1 MKLSCSI
8 GSEKSRLVAA
18 SFKPEKV
25 KQFCLVN
32 IYLTNDARIDLK
44 LVFFKFRNTICKKP
58 AWHHDGKYKNG
69 NSLYWTLERC
79 FRKRV

>member
-44 LVFFKFRNTICKKP
+44 LVFTSSEILLSVSFP
-58 AWHHDGKYKNG
+58 QMHHVYAQ
-69 NSLYWTLERC
+69 T
-79 FRKRV
+79 